1 LSVNNWRFHHIG
13 IATNQ
18 HDVLVKR
25 LRNLGFGEDLD
36 FEDPL
41 QGVGGTFLSGGEMRV
56 EILEPLDNSDTLSPW
71 LANGNRC
78 YQVAFEVPDLDEALT
93 FCGVQGARVVR
104 SPLPSA
110 AFDGRRIA
118 FVMPFPGFLIELIES

>member
-1 LSVNNWRFHHIG
+1 MSADSWRFHHIG

-25 LRNLGFGEDLD
+25 LRNLGFIEALE
-36 FEDPL
+36 FEDPV
-41 QGVGGTFLSGGEMRV
+41 QGVSGTFLGGGGMRV
-56 EILEPLDNSDTLSPW
+56 EILKPLNQSETLSPW
-71 LANGNRC
+71 LTNGNRC

-93 FCGVQGARVVR
+93 FCGEQGARVVR
-104 SPLPSA
+104 PPQSSV

-118 FVMPFPGFLIELIES
+118 FVMPFPGFLIELIEG